1 MSSPVSSSRIDTDE
15 LRHWLEELVA
25 QLQFAR
31 LIAAVIALV
40 TKLGDMNTELTKQLA
55 HLRRARPRS
64 ERMRALEAQL
74 MLPFAMAASKPAP
87 GEQEQAPSKPSD
99 DDSQQSDERQG
110 GGKGKKKR
118 RGKHP
123 GRNPLPAD
131 LERVPQYNGIPA
143 DHRRCPECG
152 VEMKLMGVTHC
163 EHLDIIPAKVVVV
176 HRTDE
181 ALKCPLDGTIV
192 SAKPPP
198 RIVDKGVL
206 GNRLIVEATAD
217 KFLEH
222 QPIERQCLRFARSGV
237 NVAPQTLGRAVG
249 THLDLLAPI
258 AHAIHDKTRGSGL
271 LGTDAT
277 GIPVLDRDSPE
288 GIRSGTMWAW
298 TNALWVSFFYSRA
311 GDSDS
316 VKRFLG
322 EDNWARDIQADG
334 TNTLT
339 FIERAGGKRPGC
351 WAHARRGLVRCAR
364 SGDRV
369 AFGGVKMMAP
379 LFETERASKA
389 AGDTAEQRKQRRQ
402 RESKARVEAIRV
414 WVDEQRD
421 ITPPTTQFGKALG
434 YIARQWKR
442 LTLFLDDGNIP
453 LTNNRRE
460 RELRKLVLG
469 RRNWLFVWEDDGAER
484 TANILTIVAT
494 CVSHG
499 LNPREYLLVVTNA
512 LLAGTDDIDSLLPD
526 RIAVARPELVVPDF
540 DEPQLPD

>member
-1 MSSPVSSSRIDTDE
+1 MSSPVPSCRVDTDE

-40 TKLGDMNTELTKQLA
+40 TKLRDMNTELTKQLA

-87 GEQEQAPSKPSD
+87 GEQEQDPSKSSN
-99 DDSQQSDERQG
+99 DDSEESDEQQG
-110 GGKGKKKR
+110 AGKRKKKR

-143 DHRRCPECG
+143 DQRRCPVCG
-152 VEMKLMGVTHC
+152 VEMKSMGVTHC
-163 EHLDIIPAKVVVV
+163 EHLDVIPAKVVVV

-192 SAKPPP
+192 SAKPPA

-222 QPIERQCLRFARSGV
+222 QPVERQSLRFARSGV
-237 NVAPQTLGRAVG
+237 NIAPQTLGRAVG

-258 AHAIHDKTRGSGL
+258 AHAIHDKTRGPGL

-322 EDNWARDIQADG
+322 EDNWARDVQGDG
-334 TNTLT
+334 TSILT

-369 AFGGVKMMAP
+369 AFEGVKMMAP
-379 LFETERASKA
+379 LFETERASKV
-389 AGDTAEQRKQRRQ
+389 AGDSAQQRKQRRQ
-402 RESKARVEAIRV
+402 RESKARVEEIRT

-460 RELRKLVLG
+460 R
-469 RRNWLFVWEDDGAER
+469 D
-484 TANILTIVAT
+484 VA
-494 CVSHG
+494 
-499 LNPREYLLVVTNA
+499 VVESA
-512 LLAGTDDIDSLLPD
+512 S
-526 RIAVARPELVVPDF
+526 
-540 DEPQLPD
+540 